1 MEVDSDISNLIDY
14 FDYNTTIIWKP
25 KHQFV
30 KDIDYIIEELKSYNS
45 FINLD
50 IYEILVSCGHKLT
63 WDQEYNL
70 SNDDFNWFKINGR
83 NYLLT
88 ALNQKVNDLYEYTAI
103 NSIHLKLTELFE
115 LQIEN

>member
-1 MEVDSDISNLIDY
+1 METEINNLIDS
-14 FDYNTTIIWKP
+14 FKYNTTIIWKP

-30 KDIDYIIEELKSYNS
+30 KDIDNIIEELKTYLS

-50 IYEILVSCGHKLT
+50 IYEVLVSCGHKLT

-70 SNDDFNWFKINGR
+70 SKEDNNWFKTQGK

-88 ALNQKVNDLYEYTAI
+88 KLSNKVNNIHEYSAVI
-103 NSIHLKLTELFE
+103 NIHKQLAELFE
-115 LQIEN
+115 LQLEN